1 MVPAEGDVEVE
12 GGPIDPLRPPIAWG
26 WLESPSLVR
35 SYQVRPEE
43 LGSKPKEFTT
53 YLIHQ

>member
-12 GGPIDPLRPPIAWG
+12 GGPIDALRPPIGWG
-26 WLESPSLVR
+26 RLESPSLVR

-43 LGSKPKEFTT
+43 LGSKPKELTT